1 MPNLVPRFKA
11 TLFAT
16 GSVVLL
22 LLSGF
27 APSPTISWE
36 KTIAPGVVYRMELES
51 DPNRA
56 IHILRWNP
64 QSVAVRVQS
73 TLADGSVYKAN
84 NTKGRLTVPQIAEQ
98 TNAVAAINADFF
110 PFTGDPLGL
119 MVRDGR
125 LISLPNPKRS
135 VFAWGP
141 AGAWFGLSK
150 FAGTIQ
156 TEGGETLTID
166 GLNEECPD
174 NRITLNSVDAGLSLT
189 KAPSTTLV
197 LKPDVTTLTPS
208 TQFNATVQFRTSDA
222 TSVPVQPG
230 QLTLVARGEKV
241 KAFGSIK
248 NGEKLTVKLQTTGFD
263 WEKVDQAIGGGPTLV
278 KDGKMSVDADDQGF
292 NFEFYGK
299 RHPRSAVGRT
309 QDGDI
314 LFVVLD
320 GRQAHSV
327 GATLAEMA
335 ELMVRMGCR
344 DAINLDGGG
353 SSEMVVLGVTVNKP
367 SDGTSRAVANAIV
380 ISGPKII
387 DEELRLKWN
396 LPKAL
401 AVGKSADLTIQDGAG
416 KDVANAEIIW
426 TVEGKGWI
434 DQGGKVT
441 ATAPGPIR
449 VKAVVRGTILE
460 GTITAAK

>member
-1 MPNLVPRFKA
+1 MSILVPRIKVSS
-11 TLFAT
+11 FAA
-16 GSVVLL
+16 GSAVLL

-36 KTIAPGVVYRMELES
+36 KTISPGVVYRMEIES
-51 DPNRA
+51 EPNRA
-56 IHILRWNP
+56 THILRWNP

-73 TLADGSVYKAN
+73 TLADGVVYKAN
-84 NTKGRLTVPQIAEQ
+84 LAKGRLTVPQIAEQ

-141 AGAWFGLSK
+141 SGAWFGLSK

-156 TEGGETLTID
+156 TEAGETLTID

-174 NRITLNSVDAGLSLT
+174 NRITLNSADAGLSLT
-189 KAPSTTLV
+189 KTPSTTLV
-197 LKPDVTTLTPS
+197 LKPDVSALTPS
-208 TQFNATVQFRTSDA
+208 TQFSATVQYRTSDA
-222 TSVPVQPG
+222 TSVPVQAG

-241 KAFGSIK
+241 KAFGAIK
-248 NGEKLTVKLQTTGFD
+248 NGEKLTFKLQTTGFD

-278 KDGKMSVDADDQGF
+278 KDGKMAVDADDQGF
-292 NFEFYGK
+292 NFDFYGK

-335 ELMVRMGCR
+335 ELMSRLGCR

-387 DEELRLKWN
+387 DEDLKLKWN
-396 LPKAL
+396 LPKSIT
-401 AVGKSADLTIQDGAG
+401 VGKSADLTVQDVAG